1 MIWLAAVLLTQSL
14 AAERFIA
21 VTGQCSREAAPDRAS
36 IVLTAE
42 AREPDAGTAGEK
54 VTKLY
59 EKLRAEIKKM
69 KLPDVKLQTSQYTV
83 YPQQEYDN
91 QGRVKKKFFLAQMGL
106 EIETSDVSKMGDV
119 IATGTK
125 LGIQNVGGLNTF
137 LSTVKS
143 REEMEACLEDAVKN
157 ARTKADRMAKAS
169 GAKVGEVLSLEE
181 FKSAVPGP
189 APIAYQLSAKSEAM
203 MDGAAAPGIE
213 AKKQDINVTVHV
225 SYSIK

>member
-1 MIWLAAVLLTQSL
+1 MISLVAILLSQAV
-14 AAERFIA
+14 AAERFVA

-42 AREPDAGTAGEK
+42 AREADAGTAGEK

-59 EKLRAEIKKM
+59 EKLRAEVKKM
-69 KLPDVKLQTSQYTV
+69 KLADVKLQTSQYTV

-91 QGRVKKKFFLAQMGL
+91 QGRAKKKFFMAQMGL
-106 EIETSDVSKMGDV
+106 EVETSDISKMGDV
-119 IATGTK
+119 ISVATK

-137 LSTVKS
+137 LSVVKS

-157 ARTKADRMAKAS
+157 AHMKAERMVKAS
-169 GAKVGEVLSLEE
+169 GAKVGEVTSLQE
-181 FKSAVPGP
+181 FRSETPGP
-189 APIAYQLSAKSEAM
+189 VPMYAMGEAAM
-203 MDGAAAPGIE
+203 ADSSSKAAAPSIE